1 MLDSLCGRLTY
12 ANAMASVAVFIA
24 LGGSSYAAVML
35 TNNSVKPCPSGA
47 SSRQIQIWPESA
59 SRISS

>member
-1 MLDSLCGRLTY
+1 MLDSLRGRLTY

-47 SSRQIQIWPESA
+47 SSPAPSA
-59 SRISS
+59 RPT